1 MATGSSSSLSKI
13 SQVAPIS
20 STVRAAAP
28 GRDPQSL
35 QAGDLLRLKP
45 GGAVAGGWSLES
57 LEGGQVLS
65 LIQPPLDD
73 LAPGDELLMR
83 VVSVSPR
90 LSLEVVERRGAG
102 AGGAA
107 AAGVVAFE
115 AAPGDRPA
123 DAGRGDPRAGFASRG
138 QGHEELQGADRG
150 DHSEGWRDGR
160 SQARPAGAGLQQAP
174 APLRGDST
182 WAQLSSLRADL
193 AGWRRQMLADPG
205 MPVRS
210 LSTAQLVQ
218 GWALALQ
225 QGRPPMAPG
234 GEPFWLLPQPYWLRH
249 ERDERDQRDQRD
261 GASSQSPNAPEY
273 GHEDEPALSLLFKW
287 KDAAI
292 GMQLQGPRH
301 ALKLTLLAESEQ
313 VLTALRSELPALVAA
328 LVRAGVRLQRL
339 GWRQQALWVP
349 VDPFPD
355 LRADP
360 GLLSAAAELMLAL
373 R

>member
-1 MATGSSSSLSKI
+1 MATGSSPPLS
-13 SQVAPIS
+13 PIS
-20 STVRAAAP
+20 AVLAP
-28 GRDPQSL
+28 ARVSASGREPRSL

-45 GGAVAGGWSLES
+45 GSAAAGGWTLES
-57 LEGGQVLS
+57 LEGSQVLS

-90 LSLEVVERRGAG
+90 LSLEVVERQGPGSGSSPGTDRSGRREGAG
-102 AGGAA
+102 QPT
-107 AAGVVAFE
+107 
-115 AAPGDRPA
+115 APP
-123 DAGRGDPRAGFASRG
+123 
-138 QGHEELQGADRG
+138 
-150 DHSEGWRDGR
+150 
-160 SQARPAGAGLQQAP
+160 
-174 APLRGDST
+174 PLRGDST

-193 AGWRRQMLADPG
+193 AGWRRQMLSDPG
-205 MPVRS
+205 LPSRS

-218 GWALALQ
+218 GWAEALL
-225 QGRPPMAPG
+225 QGRPPISPG

-249 ERDERDQRDQRD
+249 ERHERDERE
-261 GASSQSPNAPEY
+261 GAPSQSPHTPDLETD
-273 GHEDEPALSLLFKW
+273 DEPALSLLFRW

-292 GMQLQGPRH
+292 GMQLQGSRH
-301 ALKLTLLAESEQ
+301 ALKLTLLAESDQ

>member
-1 MATGSSSSLSKI
+1 MATGSTSPVSPVSGVVR
-13 SQVAPIS
+13 VAP
-20 STVRAAAP
+20 A
-28 GRDPQSL
+28 GRDTQGL

-45 GGAVAGGWSLES
+45 GGAPSAGWTLES
-57 LEGGQVLS
+57 LEGSQVLS
-65 LIQPPLDD
+65 LIQPPLED

-83 VVSVSPR
+83 VVSVLPR
-90 LSLEVVERRGAG
+90 LALEVVERRGAG
-102 AGGAA
+102 AG
-107 AAGVVAFE
+107 
-115 AAPGDRPA
+115 
-123 DAGRGDPRAGFASRG
+123 AS
-138 QGHEELQGADRG
+138 
-150 DHSEGWRDGR
+150 
-160 SQARPAGAGLQQAP
+160 AGAGAGAASGAAP
-174 APLRGDST
+174 EVDRNADAADFRAGASRRAGPADDPRHADRPLAGASLPLRGDST

-205 MPVRS
+205 MPSRS
-210 LSTAQLVQ
+210 LSTAQLIQ
-218 GWALALQ
+218 GWAEALA
-225 QGRPPMAPG
+225 QGRPPVAPG
-234 GEPFWLLPQPYWLRH
+234 GEPFWLLPQPYWLRP
-249 ERDERDQRDQRD
+249 ERDAQHAQRPRTLEPDTD
-261 GASSQSPNAPEY
+261 
-273 GHEDEPALSLLFKW
+273 DEPALSLLFKW

-328 LVRAGVRLQRL
+328 LVRAGVRLHRL

-360 GLLSAAAELMLAL
+360 GLLSAAAELMLVL

>member
-1 MATGSSSSLSKI
+1 MATGSTSPVSPVSAAVR
-13 SQVAPIS
+13 VAP
-20 STVRAAAP
+20 A
-28 GRDPQSL
+28 GRDPQGL
-35 QAGDLLRLKP
+35 QTGDLLRLRP
-45 GGAVAGGWSLES
+45 GGASSSGWTLES
-57 LEGGQVLS
+57 LEGSQVLS

-83 VVSVSPR
+83 VVSVLPR
-90 LSLEVVERRGAG
+90 LALEVVERRGAG
-102 AGGAA
+102 GAAGAGAGAGRA
-107 AAGVVAFE
+107 AAGASPDAE
-115 AAPGDRPA
+115 GAA
-123 DAGRGDPRAGFASRG
+123 DATGLRAGA
-138 QGHEELQGADRG
+138 
-150 DHSEGWRDGR
+150 
-160 SQARPAGAGLQQAP
+160 ARRAGAAEDSRSADHPLAGAP
-174 APLRGDST
+174 PPLRGDST

-205 MPVRS
+205 MPSRS
-210 LSTAQLVQ
+210 LNTAQLMQ
-218 GWALALQ
+218 AWAEALA
-225 QGRPPMAPG
+225 QGRPPVGPG

-249 ERDERDQRDQRD
+249 ERDAQNSQRPRSLEPDLD
-261 GASSQSPNAPEY
+261 
-273 GHEDEPALSLLFKW
+273 DEPALSLLFKW

-301 ALKLTLLAESEQ
+301 ALKLTLLAETEQ

-355 LRADP
+355 LRADA

>member
-1 MATGSSSSLSKI
+1 LGDPVGTRQSEGADAADAADL
-13 SQVAPIS
+13 ADLADL
-20 STVRAAAP
+20 AAAEF
-28 GRDPQSL
+28 RT
-35 QAGDLLRLKP
+35 
-45 GGAVAGGWSLES
+45 
-57 LEGGQVLS
+57 
-65 LIQPPLDD
+65 
-73 LAPGDELLMR
+73 
-83 VVSVSPR
+83 
-90 LSLEVVERRGAG
+90 
-102 AGGAA
+102 
-107 AAGVVAFE
+107 
-115 AAPGDRPA
+115 
-123 DAGRGDPRAGFASRG
+123 
-138 QGHEELQGADRG
+138 
-150 DHSEGWRDGR
+150 
-160 SQARPAGAGLQQAP
+160 RPAGAGRGDRAGEAP
-174 APLRGDST
+174 GADRSGRRDGAAWQPVAPPLRGDST

-205 MPVRS
+205 LPSRS
-210 LSTAQLVQ
+210 LSTAQLIQ
-218 GWALALQ
+218 GWAEALL
-225 QGRPPMAPG
+225 QGRPPISPG

-249 ERDERDQRDQRD
+249 ERD
-261 GASSQSPNAPEY
+261 ASSSQPPRSPEPDPD
-273 GHEDEPALSLLFKW
+273 DEPALSLLFKW

-292 GMQLQGPRH
+292 GMQLQGSRH

>member
-1 MATGSSSSLSKI
+1 MATGSSSSLS
-13 SQVAPIS
+13 PIS
-20 STVRAAAP
+20 AVSATARISAP

-35 QAGDLLRLKP
+35 QAGDLLRLTP
-45 GGAVAGGWSLES
+45 GSRATGGWTLES
-57 LEGGQVLS
+57 LEGSQVLS
-65 LIQPPLDD
+65 LIQPPMDD
-73 LAPGDELLMR
+73 LAPGDEVLMR

-90 LSLEVVERRGAG
+90 LSLEVVERRGRG
-102 AGGAA
+102 PGVAA
-107 AAGVVAFE
+107 AVDASAFE
-115 AAPGDRPA
+115 ELSGERPA
-123 DAGRGDPRAGFASRG
+123 DATRSEARTRAAGPGNTTADLPGAERYIQRDG
-138 QGHEELQGADRG
+138 Q
-150 DHSEGWRDGR
+150 RDGR
-160 SQARPAGAGLQQAP
+160 RDGAGLQQAS

-193 AGWRRQMLADPG
+193 AGWRRQMLSDPG
-205 MPVRS
+205 MPSRS

-218 GWALALQ
+218 GWAQALQ
-225 QGRPPMAPG
+225 QGRPPVSPG

-249 ERDERDQRDQRD
+249 ERHERD
-261 GASSQSPNAPEY
+261 GASSESPRSPEP
-273 GHEDEPALSLLFKW
+273 ELDDEPALSLLFKW

-301 ALKLTLLAESEQ
+301 ALKLILLAESEQ

>member
-1 MATGSSSSLSKI
+1 MATGSTSPVSPVSAAVR
-13 SQVAPIS
+13 VAP
-20 STVRAAAP
+20 A
-28 GRDPQSL
+28 GRDSQGL
-35 QAGDLLRLKP
+35 QAGDLLRLRP
-45 GGAVAGGWSLES
+45 AGAPSGGWTLES
-57 LEGGQVLS
+57 LEGSQVLS
-65 LIQPPLDD
+65 LIQPPLED
-73 LAPGDELLMR
+73 LVPGDELLMR
-83 VVSVSPR
+83 VVSVVPR
-90 LSLEVVERRGAG
+90 LSLEVVERRG
-102 AGGAA
+102 
-107 AAGVVAFE
+107 GVH
-115 AAPGDRPA
+115 
-123 DAGRGDPRAGFASRG
+123 GDPRSADPRS
-138 QGHEELQGADRG
+138 ADRP
-150 DHSEGWRDGR
+150 
-160 SQARPAGAGLQQAP
+160 PAGAP
-174 APLRGDST
+174 PPLRGDST

-205 MPVRS
+205 MPSRS
-210 LSTAQLVQ
+210 LSTAQLMQ
-218 GWALALQ
+218 AWAEALA
-225 QGRPPMAPG
+225 QGRPPIGPG

-249 ERDERDQRDQRD
+249 ERDAQT
-261 GASSQSPNAPEY
+261 SQGPRSLEPDT
-273 GHEDEPALSLLFKW
+273 EDEPALSLLFRW

-355 LRADP
+355 LRADA